1 MGMEAQETKFS
12 FVYHE
17 VKQRILTNQIPPGDY
32 MPSSRILCHQ
42 FNVSRY
48 TINRVFEA
56 LQKEGYIEIKPRIAP
71 IVLPRE
77 AVIKQGTEG
86 IDILRSRDNILQLYQ
101 TFALILPSL
110 LSFAAKHCN
119 LEILYHYKKAMK
131 VSRMGISAGGWR
143 PVSNLLKEILTVG
156 GSPLLGNLYSVFELH
171 SHLSFFTENSTFFL
185 KVLRKDSIP
194 ITANLISIL
203 KEKDTHVMYTQ
214 LTHLLHKFVYA
225 VQETLQHL
233 ADTLETY
240 PLQSPAAFSWRPTR
254 GKDYF
259 YTRIVSDLNRRIG
272 RGDYPRG
279 TFLPSEKQL
288 AAIYN
293 VSVSTIR
300 KALTELSQRG
310 FVKTIN
316 GKGTMIITPDDTR
329 VRQILPNPGR
339 TEEALRYLHA
349 LQLLALIIH
358 PATVNAA
365 AKFKKRELKSL
376 EEKLYL
382 PDSICIID
390 IFEAI
395 LYHTDAQPLKSI
407 LEEAFR
413 LTEWGHYI
421 AYYDHKKQVLQTVN
435 KGLRLAVHE
444 LHTGDYIEFANRIA
458 DCYYHIFQHARDI
471 MTNKY
476 GFSSAAS
483 IQLPEKYY

>member
-1 MGMEAQETKFS
+1 
-12 FVYHE
+12 
-17 VKQRILTNQIPPGDY
+17 
-32 MPSSRILCHQ
+32 
-42 FNVSRY
+42 
-48 TINRVFEA
+48 
-56 LQKEGYIEIKPRIAP
+56 
-71 IVLPRE
+71 
-77 AVIKQGTEG
+77 
-86 IDILRSRDNILQLYQ
+86 
-101 TFALILPSL
+101 
-110 LSFAAKHCN
+110 
-119 LEILYHYKKAMK
+119 
-131 VSRMGISAGGWR
+131 
-143 PVSNLLKEILTVG
+143 
-156 GSPLLGNLYSVFELH
+156 
-171 SHLSFFTENSTFFL
+171 
-185 KVLRKDSIP
+185 
-194 ITANLISIL
+194 
-203 KEKDTHVMYTQ
+203 
-214 LTHLLHKFVYA
+214 
-225 VQETLQHL
+225 
-233 ADTLETY
+233 
-240 PLQSPAAFSWRPTR
+240 
-254 GKDYF
+254 
-259 YTRIVSDLNRRIG
+259 
-272 RGDYPRG
+272 
-279 TFLPSEKQL
+279 
-288 AAIYN
+288 
-293 VSVSTIR
+293 
-300 KALTELSQRG
+300 
-310 FVKTIN
+310 
-316 GKGTMIITPDDTR
+316 MIITPDDTR

-349 LQLLALIIH
+349 LQLLALIMH

-365 AKFKKRELKSL
+365 AKFKKKELKSL